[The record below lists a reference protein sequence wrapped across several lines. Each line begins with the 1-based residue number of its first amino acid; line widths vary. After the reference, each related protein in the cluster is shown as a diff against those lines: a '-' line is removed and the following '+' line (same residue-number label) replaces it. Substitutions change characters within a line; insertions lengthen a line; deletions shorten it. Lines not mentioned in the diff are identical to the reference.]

1 MKKVALT
8 ILIFLLC
15 LGLCGCAPPP
25 FRLHIL
31 ANSDSAE
38 DQAVKLKVRDAI
50 LELTEEGVL
59 QCHNKEDAK
68 AYMQA
73 HLEEIVARADEVLQE
88 ENFPY
93 RATAEIGRFDFPDKT
108 YGDVTYPAGEYD
120 ALRIKLGA
128 AEGQNWWC
136 VMFPPLC
143 LVNME
148 DTADSQEVEYDS
160 VILEWLRGLFGGG
173 NQG

>member
-15 LGLCGCAPPP
+15 LGLCGCAPSP

-68 AYMQA
+68 DYMQA
-73 HLEEIVARADEVLQE
+73 HLEELSPADEVCRRKIS
-88 ENFPY
+88 P
-93 RATAEIGRFDFPDKT
+93 IGPRRRL
-108 YGDVTYPAGEYD
+108 A
-120 ALRIKLGA
+120 ALIFRTRPMA
-128 AEGQNWWC
+128 
-136 VMFPPLC
+136 M
-143 LVNME
+143 
-148 DTADSQEVEYDS
+148 
-160 VILEWLRGLFGGG
+160 
-173 NQG
+173 